1 LIFIKEQSGWAIG
14 IRIYTACCPSS
25 ALPSFERIWVRI
37 YPPANRVFQRVER
50 EFLHPV
56 RDIKDREMRTKLEHT
71 FSALFCLP
79 TNSEKVNAL
88 ALLYSMA
95 ECNVKF
101 ALVVHSSGSLSLWL
115 FSIFTKFC
123 FFFFVFFVFSS
134 EYYLRKVAVK
144 RLFSGSGLIN
154 LV

>member
-1 LIFIKEQSGWAIG
+1 MFIKEQSGWAIG

-37 YPPANRVFQRVER
+37 YPPANRVFQRIER

-71 FSALFCLP
+71 FSVLFCLP
-79 TNSEKVNAL
+79 TNSEKVKSSRTL
-88 ALLYSMA
+88 VFYMD

-115 FSIFTKFC
+115 FSKFTKF
-123 FFFFVFFVFSS
+123 FLFSAGKKVEGKSPSNVFF
-134 EYYLRKVAVK
+134 
-144 RLFSGSGLIN
+144 
-154 LV
+154 